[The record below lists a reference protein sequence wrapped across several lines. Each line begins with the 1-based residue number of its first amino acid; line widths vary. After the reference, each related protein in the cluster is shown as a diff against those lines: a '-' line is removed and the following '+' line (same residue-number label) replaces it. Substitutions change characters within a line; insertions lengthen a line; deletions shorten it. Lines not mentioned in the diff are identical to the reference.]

1 MKTRIFFAFT
11 LTAVSFVFCLQSCSD
26 SKEKNAAQDKQDP
39 EVSKA
44 LPEDTI
50 KHGEYLVNI
59 MGCNDCHSPKK
70 MGANGPEII
79 PELML
84 SGYPSDR
91 PLVKFDSKLIKSGF
105 AMFYPDLTA
114 AAGPWGVSFAANLTP
129 DKTGTGDWTEENFR
143 KAFSQGKFKG
153 LDNTRLLLPPM
164 PWESY
169 KSISD
174 YDLKSIFAYLKSIK
188 AVKNVVP
195 NHVSPDKM

>member
-1 MKTRIFFAFT
+1 MKKRIFFAFT

-26 SKEKNAAQDKQDP
+26 SNEKNAVQAKQDP

-50 KHGEYLVNI
+50 KHGEYLVAI
-59 MGCNDCHSPKK
+59 MGCNHCHSPKK
-70 MGANGPEII
+70 MGAKGPEII
-79 PELML
+79 PELLL
-84 SGYPSDR
+84 SGFPSDR

-105 AMFYPDLTA
+105 PMFYPDLTG

-129 DKTGTGDWTEENFR
+129 DKTGIGDWTEQQFL
-143 KAFSQGKFKG
+143 KALTQGKFKG
-153 LDNTRLLLPPM
+153 LENTRSLLPPM
-164 PWESY
+164 PWEDFAVL
-169 KSISD
+169 SD

-188 AVKNVVP
+188 PVKNVVP

>member
-1 MKTRIFFAFT
+1 MKKSIFFAFT
-11 LTAVSFVFCLQSCSD
+11 LTAVSFAYCLQSCSD
-26 SKEKNAAQDKQDP
+26 NKEKNATHAKQDP
-39 EVSKA
+39 EVSRV

-50 KHGEYLVNI
+50 KRGEYLVTV

-105 AMFYPDLTA
+105 GMFYPDLTA

-129 DKTGTGDWTEENFR
+129 DKTGIGDWTEQQFR
-143 KAFSQGKFKG
+143 KALTQGKFKG
-153 LDNTRLLLPPM
+153 LDNTRSLLPPM
-164 PWESY
+164 PWTNYS
-169 KSISD
+169 SLSD
-174 YDLKSIFAYLKSIK
+174 NDLKSIFAYLKSIK
-188 AVKNVVP
+188 PVKNVVP